1 MEFVLW
7 FFLILCLVF
16 IACAFIVLGMGLWQ
30 TYQYNKFEVE
40 FIEKLANGENVRKG
54 K

>member
-7 FFLILCLVF
+7 FLLILCLLF
-16 IACAFIVLGMGLWQ
+16 IASAIIVLGMGLWQ

-40 FIEKLANGENVRKG
+40 LIRKLANGENMRKG

>member
-7 FFLILCLVF
+7 FLLILCLVF
-16 IACAFIVLGMGLWQ
+16 IACGIAVLSMGLWQ

-40 FIEKLANGENVRKG
+40 LIKKLANGENMRKG